1 MTLHSIATWWSQIS
15 PNLQASILWA
25 APTFLAHHLSMRRHV
40 SNETTKQTEQL
51 KAHIDQ
57 QLATPAPKEP
67 PA

>member
-1 MTLHSIATWWSQIS
+1 MTHSIASWWSQIS

-40 SNETTKQTEQL
+40 SNQTAKQTQEI
-51 KAHIDQ
+51 KAHLD
-57 QLATPAPKEP
+57 QLATTAPKEP